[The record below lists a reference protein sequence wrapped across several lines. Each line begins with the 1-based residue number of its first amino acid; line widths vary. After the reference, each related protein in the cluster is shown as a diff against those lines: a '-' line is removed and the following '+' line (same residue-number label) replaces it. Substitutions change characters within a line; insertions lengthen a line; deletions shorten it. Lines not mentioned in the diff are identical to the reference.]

1 MLNRRF
7 RQNLMDYISYY
18 IAMEVRAL
26 DYKKILQTVATE
38 YKTTPAE
45 VEKEINEAIKAAGLN
60 ITPQLF
66 IAICVAKVK
75 KDYKS

>member
-1 MLNRRF
+1 
-7 RQNLMDYISYY
+7 MDYISYY

-26 DYKKILQTVATE
+26 DYKKILQTVAAE
-38 YKTTPAE
+38 YKTTPAK
-45 VEKEINEAIKAAGLN
+45 VEKEINEAIRAAGLN